1 MPRQARLDMP
11 GALHHIMVRGINKS
25 TVFKD
30 EQDKARF
37 LERLGQNVS
46 KGNGTWNKRE
56 GRHGRKKQFGTQR
69 P

>member
-1 MPRQARLDMP
+1 MSRQARLDIP

-25 TVFKD
+25 TIFKD

-46 KGNGTWNKRE
+46 KGKCSVYAWVLMDD
-56 GRHGRKKQFGTQR
+56 HFLC
-69 P
+69 